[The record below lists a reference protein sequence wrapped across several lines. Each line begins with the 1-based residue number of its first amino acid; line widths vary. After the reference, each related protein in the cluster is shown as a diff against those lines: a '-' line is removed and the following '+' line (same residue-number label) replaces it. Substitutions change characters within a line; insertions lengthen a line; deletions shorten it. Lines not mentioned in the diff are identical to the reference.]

1 MTLQAD
7 NEKASGSSFS
17 INNHLDIQLHDI
29 ERPSISSH
37 PRFTKDDVK
46 HGITNPSSEVVKNVN
61 SIDWDGPLDRQ
72 NPLNWST
79 SKKATNI
86 TLLSLITFLSPFTST
101 MISPGTQSLMTSFNS
116 TSTTLASFITSSYL
130 LGYAF
135 GPLVLA
141 PLSEIHGRLPI
152 YHVCNILFLI
162 FNIACAVA
170 PNLGALIGFR
180 LLAGIA
186 GSCPVTIGAGSIA
199 DMIVREKRGGAM
211 AAWMLGPLFGP
222 SIGPLVGGYLTEA
235 TSWRWSF
242 WVPAI
247 AGGILTILTL
257 FFMSESYPP
266 AIIAKKTAQLIQ
278 TTSNSSL
285 VSALQSPLAPSALL
299 KQSILRP
306 LKMLTMS
313 PIIFLLSMYTAIVY
327 SYLYLCFTTFP
338 TIFEEQYGFSQ
349 GSSGLA
355 YLGIGVGSFI
365 GIGIGGF
372 LSDRILKHLTARHAG
387 KPKPEYRLPTMVVGG
402 FVVPVGLFM
411 YGWTAEVKAH
421 WILPII
427 GTGLLGTGT
436 VIAYLASSTYLID
449 AYTTHAASVT
459 AASTV
464 FRSLLGALL
473 PLAGR
478 SMYAALGVGWGT
490 SVLAF
495 ISLALIPLP
504 FVFYVCGQRIRE
516 SKRFSVEF

>member
-1 MTLQAD
+1 M
-7 NEKASGSSFS
+7 
-17 INNHLDIQLHDI
+17 
-29 ERPSISSH
+29 
-37 PRFTKDDVK
+37 V
-46 HGITNPSSEVVKNVN
+46 
-61 SIDWDGPLDRQ
+61 
-72 NPLNWST
+72 
-79 SKKATNI
+79 
-86 TLLSLITFLSPFTST
+86 
-101 MISPGTQSLMTSFNS
+101 SPGTESVMTSFNS
-116 TSTTLASFITSSYL
+116 TSATLASFITSSYL

-162 FNIACAVA
+162 FNVACAVA
-170 PNLGALIGFR
+170 PNLGALIVFR

-199 DMIVREKRGGAM
+199 DIIVREKRGGAM

-222 SIGPLVGGYLTEA
+222 SMGPLGESVLKRLKTGGYLTEA

-247 AGGILTILTL
+247 AGGILTVLKFIL
-257 FFMSESYPP
+257 MSESYPP
-266 AIIAKKTAQLIQ
+266 AILAKKTAHLIK
-278 TTSNSSL
+278 TTNNPALTSS
-285 VSALQSPLAPSALL
+285 LQSPHTPSALL
-299 KQSILRP
+299 KISILRP
-306 LKMLTMS
+306 LKMLFMS
-313 PIIFLLSMYTAIVY
+313 PIIFLLSLYTAIVY
-327 SYLYLCFTTFP
+327 SYLYHCFTTFP
-338 TIFEEQYGFSQ
+338 TIFEAQYGFSE

-355 YLGIGVGSFI
+355 YLGIGIGSII
-365 GIGIGGF
+365 GITIGGI
-372 LSDRILKHLTARHAG
+372 LSDRIVRYLTAKNAG
-387 KPKPEYRLPTMVVGG
+387 EPKPEYRLPTMVIGG
-402 FVVPVGLFM
+402 FVVPAGLFM

-427 GTGLLGTGT
+427 GTGLLGAGM

-449 AYTTHAASVT
+449 AYTAHAASVT

-478 SMYAALGVGWGT
+478 SMYDALGVGWGT

-495 ISLALIPLP
+495 ISVALLPLP
-504 FVFYVCGQRIRE
+504 FVFYVYGQRIRE
-516 SKRFSVEF
+516 NQKFVVEF